1 MRRGSITVFLSLIL
15 SVSLVFAL
23 VVTEASRYA
32 GLRLTAKQAGT
43 TAADSLFASFD
54 RNLLEDYGLLFY
66 DGGRGTESIRCE
78 LIENDFQHY
87 YYENANK
94 NSSLLGGSFFRIG
107 RVDAEVTEIITAVDY
122 NGEIFVRSA
131 LDFFKYDAVS
141 ELLDRIQEQLEWI
154 SQGDYVK
161 EASESDEDKG
171 SLLEQLKPLE
181 PVTSGLEQEGEEG
194 FDHERLE
201 DNISSSA
208 IGAAERVRSK
218 GWLWLALPGDKTI
231 SGKKMN
237 MTGLPSATERDLR
250 KLNSQS
256 SVFDNVSDRVLFNE
270 YLLAM
275 FPCFVSETP
284 ETGQHYQLEYLI
296 TGKQS
301 DDKALK
307 SVLDKM
313 LITREGLNMLHI
325 FTSGPKRSAVE
336 ELTMLLVGWTGIAP
350 LIAIVEVGL
359 IAAWAY
365 AESIM
370 DMRILLS
377 GGKVP
382 LVKTEED
389 WNLHLSTL
397 VEFFMGANTL
407 ASTHNKGLSYED
419 YLRLQLFTAD
429 SHDLAYRA
437 MDLIQTAQRETN
449 PGFMMSTQIYAMEI
463 RTTASATEFFSA
475 LPVSA
480 GMIGSGNAA
489 YEWEE
494 YYSGAY

>member
-1 MRRGSITVFLSLIL
+1 MRRGSITVFLALIL
-15 SVSLVFAL
+15 SASLVFVL

-32 GLRLTAKQAGT
+32 GLRLTARQAGT
-43 TAADSLFASFD
+43 TAADSLFASFN

-94 NSSLLGGSFFRIG
+94 SIALLGGSFFRIG
-107 RVDAEVTEIITAVDY
+107 RVDASVTEIITAVDY

-141 ELLDRIQEQLEWI
+141 EILDRIQEQLELI
-154 SQGDYVK
+154 SQGDYIK
-161 EASESDEDKG
+161 EASENSDKS
-171 SLLEQLKPLE
+171 SLLEQIKPLE
-181 PVTSGLEQEGEEG
+181 PADSGSEQEGEEG

-201 DNISSSA
+201 NSINESA
-208 IGAAERVRSK
+208 IGAAERVRAR

-231 SGKKMN
+231 SGKKLN
-237 MTGLPSATERDLR
+237 MTGLPSEADRDLR
-250 KLNSQS
+250 KLNNTN
-256 SVFDNVSDRVLFNE
+256 SVFDSISDRVLFNE
-270 YLLAM
+270 YLLAT

-284 ETGQHYQLEYLI
+284 ETGPHYQLEYLI

-313 LITREGLNMLHI
+313 LLTREGMNMLHI
-325 FTSGPKRSAVE
+325 FTSGPKRTAVE

-350 LIAIVEVGL
+350 LIAVVEVGL

-389 WNLHLSTL
+389 WSLHLSTL
-397 VEFFMGANTL
+397 VEFFLGADTTARN
-407 ASTHNKGLSYED
+407 HDKGLSYED
-419 YLRLQLFTAD
+419 YLRLQLFAAD

-437 MDLIQTAQRETN
+437 MDLIQTSQRETN
-449 PGFMMSTQIYAMEI
+449 PGFTMSSQIYAMEI
-463 RTTASATEFFSA
+463 LTTASATELFSA
-475 LPVSA
+475 LPVS
-480 GMIGSGNAA
+480 GKMIGYGNTA

-494 YYSGAY
+494 YYSGSY

>member
-15 SVSLVFAL
+15 SASLVFVL
-23 VVTEASRYA
+23 VVTEAARYA
-32 GLRLTAKQAGT
+32 GLRLTARQAGT
-43 TAADSLFASFD
+43 TASDSLFASFN

-94 NSSLLGGSFFRIG
+94 SLALLGGSFFRIG
-107 RVDAEVTEIITAVDY
+107 RVDADITEIITSVDY

-141 ELLDRIQEQLEWI
+141 ELADRIQEQLELI
-154 SQGDYVK
+154 RRGDYVK
-161 EASESDEDKG
+161 EASESEEDKG

-181 PVTSGLEQEGEEG
+181 PAPSGPAQEGEEG
-194 FDHERLE
+194 FDQERLE
-201 DNISSSA
+201 DSINGSA
-208 IGAAERVRSK
+208 IGAAERVRSR

-231 SGKKMN
+231 SGKKLN
-237 MTGLPSATERDLR
+237 MAGLPSEAERDLR
-250 KLNSQS
+250 KLNDSS
-256 SVFDNVSDRVLFNE
+256 SVFDNISDRVLFNE

-313 LITREGLNMLHI
+313 LLTREGMNMLHI
-325 FTSGPKRSAVE
+325 FTSTPKRTAVE

-350 LIAIVEVGL
+350 LIAVVEVGL

-382 LVKTEED
+382 LLKTEED

-397 VEFFMGANTL
+397 VEFFMGAETL
-407 ASTHNKGLSYED
+407 AVQHNKGLSYED
-419 YLRLQLFTAD
+419 YLRLQLFATD

-437 MDLIQTAQRETN
+437 MDLIQTSQREIN
-449 PGFMMSTQIYAMEI
+449 PGFTMSSQIYAMEI
-463 RTTASATEFFSA
+463 RTTASATELFSA

-480 GMIGSGNAA
+480 GMIGFGNTD